1 MNTIPVL
8 YLSSEAFSDV
18 MAVSMISLLD
28 NAHDD
33 TYYDVHVLVE
43 KIYSEKALIPFEE
56 LKRRYANFSLT
67 WEEVG
72 DAFSDTKLSAAG
84 IGKETMYRLLAPEL
98 LPGVDKCIYLDSDT
112 VILDD
117 LVEMYSF
124 DIGDNYIAGI
134 YPACFLSKVMSD
146 YQKSYGKMAAK
157 MMESNMGLLSY
168 DQYIGAGVM
177 IMNLRQLR
185 ENDMTQE
192 FLKAVR
198 PNSIPRDQDILNT
211 CCYGHIAKIPV
222 KYIIDLHELNDMGW
236 YAENLPE
243 ELPAIQYALK
253 NPVVVHYADRFKP
266 WYMFGQRYEKKWWNY
281 AISLG
286 LFETMWDRLML
297 NLGVDKED
305 DELYRKRI
313 IDKNAVYQEAYKQ
326 FSQGTSYRIGRL
338 ITYIPRKIYFA
349 LRKVFK

>member
-1 MNTIPVL
+1 MVV
-8 YLSSEAFSDV
+8 F
-18 MAVSMISLLD
+18 
-28 NAHDD
+28 
-33 TYYDVHVLVE
+33 
-43 KIYSEKALIPFEE
+43 
-56 LKRRYANFSLT
+56 
-67 WEEVG
+67 
-72 DAFSDTKLSAAG
+72 
-84 IGKETMYRLLAPEL
+84 
-98 LPGVDKCIYLDSDT
+98 
-112 VILDD
+112 ILDD